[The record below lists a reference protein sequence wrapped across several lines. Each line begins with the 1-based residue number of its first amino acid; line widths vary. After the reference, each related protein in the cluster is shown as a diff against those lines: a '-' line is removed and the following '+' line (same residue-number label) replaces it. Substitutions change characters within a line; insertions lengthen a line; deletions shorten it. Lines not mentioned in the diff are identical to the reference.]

1 MGSRRTEPTGPKQAT
16 GISGRPGDARR
27 PLTWVVAASALLAM
41 IAGAAFYAPI
51 RSAFAQVT
59 VSSLKKF
66 SAAQLDALV
75 NAERRTH
82 LFASCW
88 TQQLS
93 YDEGFSDNYI
103 ATEIKSDTPVS
114 HGSTLASLVRD
125 GKTDKRHLAITSI
138 TYACLPGAQIDD
150 SARNNQY
157 SLDPDGGTW
166 HLIGGG
172 NG

>member
-27 PLTWVVAASALLAM
+27 PLTWIVAASALLAM

-59 VSSLKKF
+59 VSSSKKF

-82 LFASCW
+82 LFASC
-88 TQQLS
+88 
-93 YDEGFSDNYI
+93 
-103 ATEIKSDTPVS
+103 
-114 HGSTLASLVRD
+114 
-125 GKTDKRHLAITSI
+125 
-138 TYACLPGAQIDD
+138 
-150 SARNNQY
+150 
-157 SLDPDGGTW
+157 
-166 HLIGGG
+166 
-172 NG
+172 

>member
-1 MGSRRTEPTGPKQAT
+1 M
-16 GISGRPGDARR
+16 
-27 PLTWVVAASALLAM
+27 
-41 IAGAAFYAPI
+41 
-51 RSAFAQVT
+51 
-59 VSSLKKF
+59 SSSKKF

-93 YDEGFSDNYI
+93 YDEGFSGNYI

-157 SLDPDGGTW
+157 SLDPDGSTW